1 VITISEVINAVKDV
15 ICRVEFGVDLI
26 AIGLLVMM
34 GYFSSCLYERLH
46 CLWSLTKESKG
57 QERLE

>member
-1 VITISEVINAVKDV
+1 MITISKVINAVDVVKDV

-34 GYFSSCLYERLH
+34 GHFLSCLFERLH
-46 CLWSLTKESKG
+46 YLWSLTKESKG
-57 QERLE
+57 